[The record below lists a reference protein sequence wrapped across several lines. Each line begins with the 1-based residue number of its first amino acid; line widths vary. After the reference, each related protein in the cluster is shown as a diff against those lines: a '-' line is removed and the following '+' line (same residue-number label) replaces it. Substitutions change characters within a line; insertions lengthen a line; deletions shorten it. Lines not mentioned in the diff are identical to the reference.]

1 MLVHYGLTSRRA
13 CALAGKGAEH
23 LVSRG
28 MYGKMECCIR
38 LGMLSSMLIPFVLA
52 ALAVAIL
59 AQTDQWRKQNDRG
72 NRYEGRIDIP
82 VGKPDLEL
90 LSFAGWREPFT
101 SDVILKVRFFL
112 PTSAPVLIQGREL
125 QDQTQYW
132 MESKPADW
140 RAGTWAEFGPW
151 PTREVLRREGIP
163 SENLGV
169 VIKFH
174 KATTAGEVLIPA
186 FVYHSMLPALA
197 TKYTLHLRPNAT
209 LKKVTYVLY
218 RIVNAQEVEVK
229 TSSLVGDKVAGAP
242 FLIELDVQ
250 SLSAGYMRLVLQAAY
265 KNRLGEL
272 LQEYEFYHEP
282 QIR

>member
-1 MLVHYGLTSRRA
+1 MHYGLTRRRA
-13 CALAGKGAEH
+13 CALTGRRVEH

-28 MYGKMECCIR
+28 IYDKIEYYIR
-38 LGMLSSMLIPFVLA
+38 CGMLSSMLIPFVLA
-52 ALAVAIL
+52 ALVAVIL
-59 AQTDQWRKQNDRG
+59 AQTDQWRRQNDRG

-82 VGKPDLEL
+82 IGKPDLEL
-90 LSFAGWREPFT
+90 LSFTGWREPFMN
-101 SDVILKVRFFL
+101 DVILKVRFFL
-112 PTSAPVLIQGREL
+112 PTSAPVLIQAREL

-140 RAGTWAEFGPW
+140 HAGTWNEFSPW

-169 VIKFH
+169 VIKFR

-186 FVYHSMLPALA
+186 FVYHSTLPALA
-197 TKYTLHLRPNAT
+197 TKYTLHLRPNTT

-242 FLIELDVQ
+242 FLLELGVQ
-250 SLSAGYMRLVLQAAY
+250 GLSAGYMRLVLQAGY
-265 KNRLGEL
+265 KNRLGVL
-272 LQEYEFYHEP
+272 LQEYEFYHGS
-282 QIR
+282 QIH